1 MHDRSSLQVRA
12 MMHARVVQLHR
23 NPLSI
28 QRESERRKGEREEER
43 ERYPLEGSA
52 SALRIGLVSV
62 TNPFPRGRMST
73 LCTRTRAP
81 VRLYACCSSVRST
94 KCTLASRR
102 TAAAPAAAAA
112 EAAATVVVTG

>member
-1 MHDRSSLQVRA
+1 MHGRSSLQVRA

-73 LCTRTRAP
+73 LCTRARAHAHLCACMRDARAS
-81 VRLYACCSSVRST
+81 VRLN
-94 KCTLASRR
+94 
-102 TAAAPAAAAA
+102 AP
-112 EAAATVVVTG
+112 